1 MLLVLYQIELKPIST
16 KKKKNK
22 EPAQMFIEALFVTAK
37 S

>member
-1 MLLVLYQIELKPIST
+1 MHLVRCKTELEPIPI
-16 KKKKNK
+16 KKKNK